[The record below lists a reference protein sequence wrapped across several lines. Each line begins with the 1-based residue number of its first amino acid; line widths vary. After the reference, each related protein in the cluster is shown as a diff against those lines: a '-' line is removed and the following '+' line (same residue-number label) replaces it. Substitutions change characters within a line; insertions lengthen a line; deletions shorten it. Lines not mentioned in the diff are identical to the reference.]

1 MNACKGSVAVGGHMI
16 LGEALKY
23 ARDFK
28 ISEFKASK
36 RRLEHRKKEATKSLV
51 LSRGKRRPTAAT

>member
-23 ARDFK
+23 R
-28 ISEFKASK
+28 
-36 RRLEHRKKEATKSLV
+36 SLKHPSDV
-51 LSRGKRRPTAAT
+51 